1 MILKEV
7 FVQAIT
13 ALINHRFRAAM
24 TMLGIA
30 WGIVTVVLLMA
41 YGNGFNR
48 AIIVGFRG
56 AFSDGVVVTYGGQ
69 TSVQAGGERA
79 GKRIG
84 LKEEDAES
92 VLQSPLV
99 KYSSPEYMNNL
110 PLTSATRQ
118 TSAGIRGVGAD
129 YGIMRAE
136 IALDGRF
143 LTAEDIEKRRHV
155 AFVGYE
161 VANRLF
167 GNAPSVGETI
177 RIAGVPFEV
186 IGISTSKVQISNYG
200 VGPDK
205 YCVFIPYT
213 VASQMWN
220 TEYVSDVV
228 WQSLDPAFHDDAVKQ
243 VREILGAKKGFS
255 PTDERAVRMNDSVDI
270 MKVIGGMTTGLKVIL
285 TFIGTLTLTIGG
297 IGVMNIM
304 LVSVTER
311 TREIGVRKAIGAR
324 RRHILVQFLLEAIA
338 ITFIGGLLGVILS
351 YGLVQVIGTRPFL
364 ADMMDDPTRQTDI
377 QLMLS
382 LDVLTVATGILMM
395 VGLLSG
401 LWPAVRA
408 SRMDPIEA
416 LRYE

>member
-1 MILKEV
+1 
-7 FVQAIT
+7 
-13 ALINHRFRAAM
+13 M

-48 AIIVGFRG
+48 ALIVGFRG

-79 GKRIG
+79 GKRIF
-84 LKEEDAES
+84 LKEEDVES
-92 VLQSPLV
+92 ILQNPLV
-99 KYSSPEYMNNL
+99 KYASPEYMNNL
-110 PLTSATRQ
+110 PLASATRQ
-118 TSAGIRGVGAD
+118 TSAGVRGVAAD
-129 YGIMRAE
+129 YGIMRSE
-136 IALDGRF
+136 IPLEGRF

-155 AFVGYE
+155 VFVGYE
-161 VANRLF
+161 VAGRLF
-167 GNAPSVGETI
+167 GNSPSVGETI
-177 RIAGVPFEV
+177 RIAGAPFEV

-205 YCVFIPYT
+205 YCAFIPYT
-213 VASQMWN
+213 VATQMWN
-220 TEYVSDVV
+220 TQNVSDLV
-228 WQSLDPAFHDDAVKQ
+228 WQSLDPMFHADAVRQ
-243 VREILGAKKGFS
+243 VREILGKKKGFI
-255 PTDERAVRMNDSVDI
+255 PTDERAVQMNDSVDI
-270 MKVIGGMTTGLKVIL
+270 MKIIGGMTTGLKVIL
-285 TFIGTLTLTIGG
+285 SFIGTLTLTIGG

-324 RRHILVQFLLEAIA
+324 RRHILIQFLLEAIA

-382 LDVLTVATGILMM
+382 TDVVAVATGILTI

-408 SRMDPIEA
+408 SRMDPIES